1 MTLIVF
7 SYLQLQAASKE
18 IRDCWFSEINK
29 LLTEQQ
35 NNIKGR
41 VTPIDFS
48 LESYTISDFVAGV
61 QIGECVKMIC
71 QENNCGHVFIWKP

>member
-41 VTPIDFS
+41 VTPVDFS

-61 QIGECVKMIC
+61 QIGDCVKMIC